1 MAKVGDHVLGVG
13 IESTSAF
20 GTAVN
25 PTTRFEVLSE
35 SLKLKKDFI
44 ESKALKG
51 SRRYLSTNGHV
62 VGKSNVEGD
71 IEIEMSSLG
80 AGFWFRQLMG
90 TVTTTAPAAWS
101 MTDRY
106 KHVFTA
112 DSALD
117 TTSFT
122 AEIQRTDVA
131 GTAHRFVYA
140 GCGITDLELACKV
153 GEIATMKMGVYGK
166 SEAVTAASA
175 QSASYPDSKPLVFT
189 GAAVTVGG
197 TAVSV
202 TDFSLKMEN
211 GRKKD
216 RYFLGDSTPNKMIE
230 ADMRS
235 AEGKINVEW
244 TGLTQYNRFVNHTT
258 SAALTAKFET
268 QGTIGDSQKGY
279 VLVTIPA
286 VVFTGE
292 TPVGGGDIVEQSI
305 DFKALDNGSS
315 EPVTIEYVSLDTSF

>member
-1 MAKVGDHVLGVG
+1 MAKVGDHVLGVAV
-13 IESTSAF
+13 ESTF
-20 GTAVN
+20 GTAVA
-25 PTTRFEVLSE
+25 PSTRFEVVSE
-35 SLKLKKDFI
+35 SLKLKKDYI

-51 SRRYLSTNGHV
+51 SRRYLATTGHIEE
-62 VGKSNVEGD
+62 KSSVEGD
-71 IEIEMSSLG
+71 IEIEIPSMG

-90 TVTTTAPAAWS
+90 TSSSALVSGATT
-101 MTDRY
+101 RY
-106 KHVFTA
+106 KHTFVA
-112 DSALD
+112 SSDLD

-122 AEIQRTDVA
+122 AEVQRTDVA

-140 GCGITDLELACKV
+140 GCGLTDLELACKV
-153 GEIATMKMGVYGK
+153 GEVATMKMSVYGK

-175 QSASYPDSKPLVFT
+175 QSASYPASTPLVFT
-189 GAAVTVGG
+189 GAAITVGA
-197 TAVSV
+197 TAVPV

-258 SAALTAKFET
+258 SAALVAKFET
-268 QGTIGDSQKGY
+268 QSGIEGSNKGY
-279 VLVTIPA
+279 VQVTIPA

-292 TPVGGGDIVEQSI
+292 TPVGGGDIIEQSI
-305 DFKALDNGSS
+305 DFKALDNGSN
-315 EPVTIEYVSLDTSF
+315 EPVTIEYVSLDTRF

>member
-1 MAKVGDHVLGVG
+1 MAKVGDHVLGVAK
-13 IESTSAF
+13 ETTF
-20 GTAVN
+20 GTAVA
-25 PTTRFEVLSE
+25 PSTRFEVLSE
-35 SLKLKKDFI
+35 SLKLKKDYI

-51 SRRYLSTNGHV
+51 SRRYLASEGHV

-71 IEIEMSSLG
+71 IEIEIPSKG
-80 AGFWFRQLMG
+80 AGFWFLQLMG
-90 TVTTTAPAAWS
+90 AVTTTTPDGA
-101 MTDRY
+101 TNRR

-122 AEIQRTDVA
+122 AEVQRTDSS
-131 GTAHRFVYA
+131 GSEHRFIYA
-140 GCGITDLELACKV
+140 GCGLTDMELACKV
-153 GEIATMKMGVYGK
+153 GEIATMKMSVYGK
-166 SEAVTAASA
+166 SESVSQAAA
-175 QSASYPDSKPLVFT
+175 QSATYPASTPLVFT
-189 GAAVTVGG
+189 GAAITVAGSS
-197 TAVSV
+197 VPV
-202 TDFSLKMEN
+202 TDFSLKLEN

-235 AEGKINVEW
+235 AEGKITVEW
-244 TGLTQYNRFVNHTT
+244 TGLTQYNRFVNHT
-258 SAALTAKFET
+258 SAAVTAKFET
-268 QGTIGDSQKGY
+268 QSVIEGSTKGY
-279 VLVTIPA
+279 VLVTLPA

-305 DFKALDNGSS
+305 DFKALDNGTD

>member
-1 MAKVGDHVLGVG
+1 MAKVGDHVLGVAV
-13 IESTSAF
+13 ESTF
-20 GTAVN
+20 GTAVA
-25 PTTRFEVLSE
+25 PSTRFEVVSE

-90 TVTTTAPAAWS
+90 TVTTTLPAAWS

-122 AEIQRTDVA
+122 AEIQRTDVT

-140 GCGITDLELACKV
+140 GCGVTDLELSCKV
-153 GEIATMKMGVYGK
+153 GEIATMKMSVYGK

-175 QSASYPDSKPLVFT
+175 QSATYPASTPLVFT

-202 TDFSLKMEN
+202 TDFSLKIEN

-230 ADMRS
+230 ADMRN

-268 QGTIGDSQKGY
+268 QANIGDAAKGY

-305 DFKALDNGSS
+305 DFKALDNGSN